1 MFVFDT
7 GVFGPRRYIV
17 NFPTKQ
23 RWRDASRIEDIGS
36 GLAALTAALTERSI
50 TSVAVPALGCGLGGL
65 VWTDVHALIEESF
78 DRASGIRAFIYAPV
92 ADKGQA

>member
-1 MFVFDT
+1 
-7 GVFGPRRYIV
+7 
-17 NFPTKQ
+17 
-23 RWRDASRIEDIGS
+23 
-36 GLAALTAALTERSI
+36 
-50 TSVAVPALGCGLGGL
+50 